1 MADHGKIVCDKNIRE
16 LEFVLQILHQVDHLR
31 LDRNIQRADRFI
43 RDDDLRIGRKRPRDS
58 DALPLA
64 AGKLVRIAIRL
75 LRR

>member
-1 MADHGKIVCDKNIRE
+1 MADYRKIVRDENIGE
-16 LEFVLQILHQVDHLR
+16 LEFILQILHQIDHLR
-31 LDRNIQRADRFI
+31 LDRNVQRADRFI